1 LTNSRSA
8 RKLSQIKN
16 KSKRAATRECDG
28 AAKILAF
35 TDREDSLMLRTSRF
49 AWPSAAL
56 CLAVMLGD
64 TASAQDVLKIGG
76 IGPLSGGGTAWG
88 VAAQR
93 GMELAIEAVNA
104 AGGIPAGG
112 KTYRLELI
120 MYDDQYTGQ
129 GGKAAAERLVN
140 QDKVRFI
147 IGPVGSPPALGTIS
161 VTNPAKVIAL
171 TDGYAP
177 QILRNETHG
186 SVQFPHL
193 QYQHRVRSAADQ
205 VAQGQHAGDQEGRAA
220 GTQRCGRPIGR
231 RTIERGLQE
240 AGF

>member
-1 LTNSRSA
+1 MGDVQQQVR
-8 RKLSQIKN
+8 
-16 KSKRAATRECDG
+16 
-28 AAKILAF
+28 
-35 TDREDSLMLRTSRF
+35 
-49 AWPSAAL
+49 SAAL
-56 CLAVMLGD
+56 AAALMLG
-64 TASAQDVLKIGG
+64 AAAAAPAQNIVKIGG

-88 VAAQR
+88 LAAQR

-104 AGGIPAGG
+104 EGGVKAGGRSW
-112 KTYRLELI
+112 RLELI

-205 VAQGQHAGDQEGRAA
+205 
-220 GTQRCGRPIGR
+220 
-231 RTIERGLQE
+231 
-240 AGF
+240 